1 MSISYQSCNSTLA
14 QNATSRC
21 TRWRESGLAH
31 WPLPKELKEHWFW
44 IFWSRWAPYGYQ
56 QTSVISQHF
65 LSVDHK
71 TGFFHSSM
79 FFPYQ
84 RPLFVLLFIPH
95 FGTNPESISASSNLF
110 TWLIAVCRSFTAW
123 LIWRCWDA
131 HGYCYILINW
141 WDQPQNTPKAGDI
154 NVLFFVMK
162 MVHPIASN
170 LTNQGFM
177 NSGVGQVHQIDVWD
191 SVEACEGS
199 PSWSCWVLFRYL
211 HLSSSSLPVVTACYS
226 RYCYWYQR
234 KICLEHLVDLID
246 VDHGWCH
253 VLHGAALLR

>member
-56 QTSVISQHF
+56 QKSVISQHF

-71 TGFFHSSM
+71 IGFFHSSM
-79 FFPYQ
+79 FFPHQ

-110 TWLIAVCRSFTAW
+110 TWLIAACRSFTAW

-131 HGYCYILINW
+131 HRKIQKDREMVSHDLSRILLFDLLGYCYILINW

-162 MVHPIASN
+162 MVHPISSN
-170 LTNQGFM
+170 LYNQP
-177 NSGVGQVHQIDVWD
+177 GVYEFWSWPSTSNRCLGQ
-191 SVEACEGS
+191 CEGS

-211 HLSSSSLPVVTACYS
+211 HVSSSSLPVVTACYS
-226 RYCYWYQR
+226 Q
-234 KICLEHLVDLID
+234 L
-246 VDHGWCH
+246 
-253 VLHGAALLR
+253 